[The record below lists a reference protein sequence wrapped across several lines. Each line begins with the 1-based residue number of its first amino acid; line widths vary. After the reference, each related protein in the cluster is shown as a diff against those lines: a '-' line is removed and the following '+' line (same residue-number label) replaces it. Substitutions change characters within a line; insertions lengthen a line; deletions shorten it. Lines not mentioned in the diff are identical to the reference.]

1 MMSDVN
7 KIPSIKIPTTINEN
21 SVFNLDQTIKEQIEQ
36 IAIIQNKGIKN
47 VTNKEIE
54 NLLAMVDSLIVECNT
69 TQSFHFNRNENI
81 IELLYKYQRLSL
93 EYETYKIEQKMSQI
107 EETSKR
113 LEKKQEKFAQES
125 HNLVYTILSFIAS
138 FSIVSAA
145 VTAIDKIKDIKYIC
159 LFMLFI
165 VFVLI
170 TTLIGLDN
178 FYRSEKQ
185 KKGLLKNNYFI
196 WTMLLII
203 IIIFSIGIFISDVW
217 VKNKDEFMLNVENK
231 VTKYIVEQEKIN
243 ELLK

>member
-1 MMSDVN
+1 MSDVN
-7 KIPSIKIPTTINEN
+7 KIPSIKIPTQTNEN
-21 SVFNLDQTIKEQIEQ
+21 NPVFDLDQTIKEQIER

-69 TQSFHFNRNENI
+69 TQNFHFNRNENI

-107 EETSKR
+107 EDASKR
-113 LEKKQEKFAQES
+113 LEKRQEKFAQES

-138 FSIVSAA
+138 FSIVSVA
-145 VTAIDKIKDIKYIC
+145 VTAIDEIKDIKYIC

-178 FYRSEKQ
+178 FYRGEKQ
-185 KKGLLKNNYFI
+185 KNRLLKNNYFI
-196 WTMLLII
+196 WIMLLII
-203 IIIFSIGIFISDVW
+203 IIVFSIGIFISDVW
-217 VKNKDEFMLNVENK
+217 NKNKDEFMLNIENK
-231 VTKYIVEQEKIN
+231 VTEYIVDQEKIK
-243 ELLK
+243 EP

>member
-1 MMSDVN
+1 MSDVN
-7 KIPSIKIPTTINEN
+7 KIPSIKIPTQTNEN
-21 SVFNLDQTIKEQIEQ
+21 NPVFDLDQTIKEQIER

-69 TQSFHFNRNENI
+69 TQNFHFNRNENI

-107 EETSKR
+107 EDASKR
-113 LEKKQEKFAQES
+113 LEKRQEKFTQES

-145 VTAIDKIKDIKYIC
+145 VTAIDEIKDIKYIC
-159 LFMLFI
+159 L
-165 VFVLI
+165 LI

-178 FYRSEKQ
+178 FYRGEKQ
-185 KKGLLKNNYFI
+185 KNRLLKNNYFI
-196 WTMLLII
+196 WIMLLII
-203 IIIFSIGIFISDVW
+203 IIVFSIGIFISDVW
-217 VKNKDEFMLNVENK
+217 NKNKDEFMLNIENK
-231 VTKYIVEQEKIN
+231 VTEYIVDQEKIK
-243 ELLK
+243 EP